1 MNIKE
6 FFAQYQT
13 HPVLFVGTGLSL
25 RYYKNSYT
33 WDGLLKYVVE
43 QYSGNEEHYLDLK
56 STCQKNGVFD
66 YPKLGGLVEKEFN
79 EYASQDRNGK
89 FKSVNDVFYAEMQ
102 KGNNISRFKIYLAD
116 LLSKIEFQDRIQ
128 RRCK

>member
-1 MNIKE
+1 M
-6 FFAQYQT
+6 
-13 HPVLFVGTGLSL
+13 
-25 RYYKNSYT
+25 
-33 WDGLLKYVVE
+33 KYVVE

-102 KGNNISRFKIYLAD
+102 KGSNISRFKIYLAD
-116 LLSKIEFQDRIQ
+116 LLSKIEYKEDVNKELSVTMFAVGNTNEPIGDSPYAVK
-128 RRCK
+128 CSAP

>member
-13 HPVLFVGTGLSL
+13 HPVLFIGTGLSL

-33 WDGLLKYVVE
+33 WDGLLKYIVE

-56 STCQKNGVFD
+56 STCQNNGAFD
-66 YPKLGGLVEKEFN
+66 YPKLGGLIEKESN
-79 EYASQDRNGK
+79 A
-89 FKSVNDVFYAEMQ
+89 
-102 KGNNISRFKIYLAD
+102 KIT
-116 LLSKIEFQDRIQ
+116 
-128 RRCK
+128 